1 MFNWFKRK
9 KHFEQASMRVDRD
22 PLQPSMENEGVI
34 DNILEEASKETKL
47 TTEEIFNQRV
57 EAIQRILDRW
67 IDLGCSS
74 SISFFSLKLI
84 EKRVTTA
91 CCVPPSHSKLKTQ
104 VINLSNIADRDEY
117 KLLRAYLCVSD
128 GEWENYQLD
137 FRLYPTFKDSCIR
150 DLYEHLN
157 KVIYLKSLDYVKENL
172 AKEIV
177 KFMDTTTPSM
187 YAGLVKI
194 TPSKIGVVK

>member
-91 CCVPPSHSKLKTQ
+91 CCVPPTRHRTH
-104 VINLSNIADRDEY
+104 I
-117 KLLRAYLCVSD
+117 
-128 GEWENYQLD
+128 
-137 FRLYPTFKDSCIR
+137 
-150 DLYEHLN
+150 
-157 KVIYLKSLDYVKENL
+157 
-172 AKEIV
+172 
-177 KFMDTTTPSM
+177 DT
-187 YAGLVKI
+187 L
-194 TPSKIGVVK
+194 